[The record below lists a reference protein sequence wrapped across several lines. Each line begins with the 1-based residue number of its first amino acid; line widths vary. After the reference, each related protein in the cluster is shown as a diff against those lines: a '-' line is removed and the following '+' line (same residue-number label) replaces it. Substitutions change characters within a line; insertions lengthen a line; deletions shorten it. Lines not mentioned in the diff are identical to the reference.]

1 MNKIAFAPF
10 VRSIRFQLLLV
21 VNSVMFLMLLGLLVF
36 DYQRELSSHFREK
49 QTSLKEE
56 AKTLLPSILHLRT
69 HGSDGVQAYLDDVC
83 EAMGDTDSHSHHI
96 AVELDG
102 QLFQAQAHDCRKCEM
117 GSTMK
122 LATANSDWRF
132 QIEGQEFLVG
142 MESRGGISVLVAQ
155 DVSNVASTVFF
166 DLMLRMSGLMLMGL
180 VAALIMNFTLIR
192 LVSQPLGE
200 LVKQVREIGSGNFD
214 VHLNGFGNTELDF
227 LSSEVKTM
235 STQLAASEQERK
247 IRLNKARRIQENLL
261 PDDINTAG
269 LEISTIY
276 WPAEEVGGD
285 YFDILPHGEQSWL
298 ICMADVTGHG
308 VPAAMTAAM
317 LKTLLLQT
325 KGTSES
331 PAEILLKMNR
341 VFMDVN
347 LIGDF
352 ASIILVRLDLQAKQ
366 LTYANA
372 GHDPAWSI
380 DADGK
385 VHELLSTG
393 TLLGID
399 ENTNWTDEAVEFTD
413 RCRLA
418 ISTDGITETF
428 DSDDEQFGKQ
438 RLLEVLL
445 TCDLLSASEM
455 ASRVQDDVNH
465 FRGSQTQTDDVTLLL
480 VNFTTAKTRSNSGAS
495 DRVDAVVDADASNK
509 LADIGVSYN

>member
-1 MNKIAFAPF
+1 MNKIACARL

-142 MESRGGISVLVAQ
+142 MESHGGISVLVAQ

-285 YFDILPHGEQSWL
+285 YFDILPHGENAWL
-298 ICMADVTGHG
+298 ICVADAMGHG
-308 VPAAMTAAM
+308 VPAAMSAAM
-317 LKTLLLQT
+317 LKTLLLQS
-325 KGTSES
+325 KDHSES
-331 PAEILLKMNR
+331 PAELLREMNR
-341 VFMDVN
+341 VFMEV
-347 LIGDF
+347 IPYGDF
-352 ASIILVRLDLQAKQ
+352 ASIILLRIDLNTGH
-366 LTYANA
+366 LVYANA
-372 GHDPAWSI
+372 GHDPAWLV
-380 DADGK
+380 DANSE
-385 VHELLSTG
+385 VRELLATG
-393 TLLGID
+393 TLLGII
-399 ENTNWTDEAVEFTD
+399 ENDSWEECELVLGEFS
-413 RCRLA
+413 RLA
-418 ISTDGITETF
+418 ISTDGITEAF
-428 DSDDEQFGKQ
+428 NADDQQFGRG
-438 RLLEVLL
+438 RLLDELVNSLGSL
-445 TCDLLSASEM
+445 ASESS
-455 ASRVQDDVNH
+455 AEIGRLVRQH
-465 FRGSQTQTDDVTLLL
+465 RGEEKQTDDVTLLL
-480 VNFTTAKTRSNSGAS
+480 IDILNSVESKA
-495 DRVDAVVDADASNK
+495 ASNK
-509 LADIGVSYN
+509 SKHTAA